1 MFSKNNNILKKPFV
15 IFLLASFCCLL
26 WGSAFPMIKTGYSLL
41 NIPSDEPFS
50 QILFAGIRFTLAGF
64 FTLVIGSALSR
75 RILIPKKSSL
85 KNIFKLSLNQTVLQ
99 YFFFYV
105 GLANTTS
112 VKSSIIK
119 GTGTFITILIS
130 CFIFKSEKFDNA
142 KLIGC
147 VLGFS
152 GILVINL
159 TGNDIGAGISFL
171 GEGFILIS
179 NVTSALST
187 CLIKK
192 YSQNEN
198 PVVLSGCQFFLG
210 GIIMTIIGL
219 TMGGKIH
226 SFSIEG
232 ASVIIYLAMLSA
244 VAYSLWGILLKV
256 NDVSKVAIYNFM
268 TPLCGVLLSGLLPG
282 EQEAL
287 FNVKNLVALALVCAG
302 ILTVNKLSGA
312 KEKSP

>member
-1 MFSKNNNILKKPFV
+1 MPLNNKK
-15 IFLLASFCCLL
+15 FLQRPVVVFLIASFCCLL
-26 WGSAFPMIKTGYSLL
+26 WGSAFPMIKIGYSLL
-41 NIPSDEPFS
+41 DIPSSEPFS
-50 QILFAGIRFTLAGF
+50 QILFAGIRFTLAG
-64 FTLVIGSALSR
+64 LLAVIIGSALSKKV
-75 RILIPKKSSL
+75 LLPKKSSL

-119 GTGTFITILIS
+119 GAGTFITILIS

-159 TGNDIGAGISFL
+159 AGGDIGSGISFF

-192 YSQNEN
+192 YSKSEN
-198 PVVLSGCQFFLG
+198 PVVLSGCQFFIG
-210 GIIMTIIGL
+210 GIIMTVIGL
-219 TMGGKIH
+219 IMGGKIH
-226 SFSIEG
+226 SFSVQG
-232 ASVIIYLAMLSA
+232 VGVIVYLAMLSA
-244 VAYSLWGILLKV
+244 AAYSLWGILLKE

-268 TPLCGVLLSGLLPG
+268 TPICGVLLSGLLPG
-282 EQEAL
+282 ERSSLMSA
-287 FNVKNLVALALVCAG
+287 KNIIALALVCAG
-302 ILTVNKLSGA
+302 ILTVNMLSGK
-312 KEKSP
+312 KENLQ